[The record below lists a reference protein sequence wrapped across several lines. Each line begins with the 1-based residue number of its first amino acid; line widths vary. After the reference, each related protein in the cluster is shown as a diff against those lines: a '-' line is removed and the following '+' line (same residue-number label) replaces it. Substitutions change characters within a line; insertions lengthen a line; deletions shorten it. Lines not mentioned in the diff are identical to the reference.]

1 MGSSLEI
8 IVWKNQTK
16 AHNFLWRFGIFFKEL
31 FFKEYCDDIE
41 IVPKT
46 MNIDFCENID
56 IKYDYDYNYLRNL
69 LDNYV
74 YFVEELLL
82 AKKKLNL

>member
-1 MGSSLEI
+1 
-8 IVWKNQTK
+8 
-16 AHNFLWRFGIFFKEL
+16 
-31 FFKEYCDDIE
+31 
-41 IVPKT
+41 

>member
-1 MGSSLEI
+1 
-8 IVWKNQTK
+8 
-16 AHNFLWRFGIFFKEL
+16 
-31 FFKEYCDDIE
+31 
-41 IVPKT
+41 

-82 AKKKLNL
+82 AKNRFQNMKKKLANSMSNYNRNDYCILNI